1 MELTDLKIKKKNII
15 KNILKLS
22 VEGGDSAAHIGG
34 ALSSVDILTVL
45 FFSIMNFDKG
55 NHLNKNRDRFI
66 LSKGHACLVLYS
78 ALLEK
83 KIF

>member
-45 FFSIMNFDKG
+45 FFLLISWFFWNPFKYKYK
-55 NHLNKNRDRFI
+55 KNI
-66 LSKGHACLVLYS
+66 YL
-78 ALLEK
+78 
-83 KIF
+83 IFKS